1 MNGEDRPALYHPRD
15 WFLLYDHAPSHNTAM
30 VKQFLAN
37 RKAVVHH
44 HPSSSDTTPTDYFLF
59 PKHRF
64 ALKGWNLQAITEIL
78 DAIIRE
84 MNSIQEEAF
93 LEEIQ

>member
-1 MNGEDRPALYHPRD
+1 
-15 WFLLYDHAPSHNTAM
+15 M

-37 RKAVVHH
+37 GKTAAHH
-44 HPSSSDTTPTDYFLF
+44 HPPSSDIKPTDYFLF

-64 ALKGWNLQAITEIL
+64 ALKGWNFQAITEIL

-84 MNSIQEEAF
+84 MNSIQEETF
-93 LEEIQ
+93 PEEIQEFYESCKQVYKSR